1 MSTRLHDTISTTE
14 APSVTGSA
22 GGGAG
27 VRQRRPTRPELIGA
41 AAIDLAILLVP
52 PAALGL
58 LRGWTPLAVISAVE
72 LLALVIIVLACTG
85 RTPGLAAIGARV
97 VTAEGSTT
105 PGLGRAAARVALTPL
120 IPAGSGEA
128 GFVDTLTRCRTRT
141 GRRSS
146 RADRPRRDPGPSD
159 AGNTAWSAHPRTP
172 ASGRAE
178 RPTSVSPQASSAV
191 PSSMPTGAPSSPPT
205 PGIGGEDSPPGPAP
219 GALASAPPASSAPEP
234 GVRSAPIAREGIL
247 GPAAPDPRTRSET
260 GVGDSP
266 RHDVTG
272 GAPAMR
278 SETGAS
284 DSLDSGQPIPP
295 ASGRAA
301 ASPASGPIAPA
312 DPVPTGRAAPA
323 AQEIPPP
330 PAGPVPPVSPA
341 SPSAPS
347 SGRRVR
353 VGTPDETTPKAPTRR
368 RRRATSHRAPASPA
382 ASSPSS
388 PWNPSET
395 PPPAL
400 AGEPA
405 AGASAGPGSGAA
417 EPGGPHATAPTEQAG
432 PGAPPREDTRIARRS
447 DRSDIVLITGSGRR
461 VPLEGQCVIGRAP
474 RPADPGD
481 IQLVALD
488 SSSSALS
495 RSHLR
500 IGFDDRQVWAEDLNS
515 ANGTVM
521 VHPTGQR
528 IRLGPQWRTAI
539 VPGAVLLLADESI
552 TVERSA

>member
-1 MSTRLHDTISTTE
+1 M
-14 APSVTGSA
+14 
-22 GGGAG
+22 
-27 VRQRRPTRPELIGA
+27 RQRRPTRPELIGA

-146 RADRPRRDPGPSD
+146 RADRPRRGPGSSD

-347 SGRRVR
+347 SGWRVR

-432 PGAPPREDTRIARRS
+432 P
-447 DRSDIVLITGSGRR
+447 GRR

>member
-1 MSTRLHDTISTTE
+1 
-14 APSVTGSA
+14 
-22 GGGAG
+22 
-27 VRQRRPTRPELIGA
+27 
-41 AAIDLAILLVP
+41 
-52 PAALGL
+52 
-58 LRGWTPLAVISAVE
+58 
-72 LLALVIIVLACTG
+72 
-85 RTPGLAAIGARV
+85 
-97 VTAEGSTT
+97 
-105 PGLGRAAARVALTPL
+105 
-120 IPAGSGEA
+120 
-128 GFVDTLTRCRTRT
+128 
-141 GRRSS
+141 
-146 RADRPRRDPGPSD
+146 
-159 AGNTAWSAHPRTP
+159 
-172 ASGRAE
+172 
-178 RPTSVSPQASSAV
+178 
-191 PSSMPTGAPSSPPT
+191 
-205 PGIGGEDSPPGPAP
+205 
-219 GALASAPPASSAPEP
+219 
-234 GVRSAPIAREGIL
+234 
-247 GPAAPDPRTRSET
+247 
-260 GVGDSP
+260 
-266 RHDVTG
+266 
-272 GAPAMR
+272 MR

-301 ASPASGPIAPA
+301 ASPSSGPIAPA

-353 VGTPDETTPKAPTRR
+353 AGTPDETTPKAPTRR

>member
-1 MSTRLHDTISTTE
+1 M
-14 APSVTGSA
+14 
-22 GGGAG
+22 
-27 VRQRRPTRPELIGA
+27 RQRRPTRSELIGA

-234 GVRSAPIAREGIL
+234 AVRSAPIAREGIL
-247 GPAAPDPRTRSET
+247 GPAAPDPRT
-260 GVGDSP
+260 
-266 RHDVTG
+266 
-272 GAPAMR
+272 R

-353 VGTPDETTPKAPTRR
+353 AGTPDETTPKAPTRR

-388 PWNPSET
+388 PWSPSET

>member
-27 VRQRRPTRPELIGA
+27 VRQRRPTRSELIGA

-159 AGNTAWSAHPRTP
+159 AGNAAWSAHPRTP

-178 RPTSVSPQASSAV
+178 RPVSVSPQASSAV

-234 GVRSAPIAREGIL
+234 AVRSAPIAREGIL

-272 GAPAMR
+272 GAPALR
-278 SETGAS
+278 S
-284 DSLDSGQPIPP
+284 
-295 ASGRAA
+295 
-301 ASPASGPIAPA
+301 
-312 DPVPTGRAAPA
+312 
-323 AQEIPPP
+323 
-330 PAGPVPPVSPA
+330 
-341 SPSAPS
+341 
-347 SGRRVR
+347 
-353 VGTPDETTPKAPTRR
+353 
-368 RRRATSHRAPASPA
+368 
-382 ASSPSS
+382 
-388 PWNPSET
+388 
-395 PPPAL
+395 
-400 AGEPA
+400 
-405 AGASAGPGSGAA
+405 
-417 EPGGPHATAPTEQAG
+417 
-432 PGAPPREDTRIARRS
+432 
-447 DRSDIVLITGSGRR
+447 
-461 VPLEGQCVIGRAP
+461 
-474 RPADPGD
+474 
-481 IQLVALD
+481 
-488 SSSSALS
+488 
-495 RSHLR
+495 
-500 IGFDDRQVWAEDLNS
+500 
-515 ANGTVM
+515 
-521 VHPTGQR
+521 
-528 IRLGPQWRTAI
+528 
-539 VPGAVLLLADESI
+539 
-552 TVERSA
+552 